1 MITKESIENLSQR
14 LNIVDIIEN
23 YIEVKKQGSSF
34 VCICPFHADKNPSMH
49 INPTKGFYHCF
60 ACKAGGDA
68 FKFVMD
74 YEKLSFADAVEKVAS
89 LSNFTLSYTKEKQ
102 ENKKELKSIL
112 PSLNAYFKDN
122 LKHHKEILTYLY
134 QRALNDK
141 DIAKFELGFAGASED
156 SIRLLQNQK
165 IPLEDAMSVGALKK
179 DENNEFYAS
188 FIWRITF
195 PIYDHK
201 DLLVGFGGRTLN
213 PNAPAKNVNS
223 PQNILFDKSRI
234 FYAFNIAKENI
245 AKKKEIIVCEGYM
258 DAIAFH
264 KAGFNNAVAV
274 LGTALTEHHLPLIRR
289 YDAKVILCF
298 DNDEA
303 GLKAATR
310 SAFLLSTNKIDGK
323 VAILQGGKDPAELV
337 AKNESAKLHNI
348 LDEGIELG
356 EFYIRRLI
364 STHSIISALDKQ
376 KALETIQKF
385 TFNLEPLV
393 ANSYTSLVSNL
404 LKVDEK
410 FIVLSQNS
418 KKTIQTPL
426 ISQNKYNFPKE
437 KIHIAELEL
446 IAFLKQHPDICNDFK
461 QISDSVCFKHKILL
475 DKILEKKGYEDSDI
489 REFENKNIR
498 KNLNY
503 SEFLL
508 GICKVNLAFLNNV
521 KIKNSTLA
529 LKKQLFTLIDKN
541 LNLYFFIMEAAVSYF
556 TPKSEKRKIKKNEH
570 LQCLNLH
577 ISLNEDLIKTCKVQ
591 GKKIGFK
598 MEFDSQ
604 NALENAKKSLKDKQL
619 DMVCL

>member
-1 MITKESIENLSQR
+1 
-14 LNIVDIIEN
+14 

-122 LKHHKEILTYLY
+122 LKHHKEVLTYLY

-213 PNAPAKNVNS
+213 PNVPAKYVNS

-337 AKNESAKLHNI
+337 AKNESTKLHNI

-376 KALETIQKF
+376 KALEAIQKF

-489 REFENKNIR
+489 REFESKNIR

-541 LNLYFFIMEAAVSYF
+541 LNLL
-556 TPKSEKRKIKKNEH
+556 IKNLNTEELNNFLKEYLSFLKYEKNEEI
-570 LQCLNLH
+570 LQQSFRNLNG
-577 ISLNEDLIKTCKVQ
+577 IFGNKNFTAYDL
-591 GKKIGFK
+591 GF
-598 MEFDSQ
+598 SIQ
-604 NALENAKKSLKDKQL
+604 NNDEPF
-619 DMVCL
+619 

>member
-49 INPTKGFYHCF
+49 INPIKGFYHCF

-122 LKHHKEILTYLY
+122 LKHHKEVLTYLY

-213 PNAPAKNVNS
+213 PNVPAKYVNS

-337 AKNESAKLHNI
+337 AKNESTKLHNI

-489 REFENKNIR
+489 REFESKNIR

-541 LNLYFFIMEAAVSYF
+541 LNLL
-556 TPKSEKRKIKKNEH
+556 IKNLNTAELNNFLKEYLSFLKHEKNEEI
-570 LQCLNLH
+570 LQQSFRDLNG
-577 ISLNEDLIKTCKVQ
+577 IFGNKNFTAYDL
-591 GKKIGFK
+591 GF
-598 MEFDSQ
+598 SIQ
-604 NALENAKKSLKDKQL
+604 NNDEPF
-619 DMVCL
+619 

>member
-49 INPTKGFYHCF
+49 INPIKGFYHCF

-74 YEKLSFADAVEKVAS
+74 YKKLSFADAVEKVAS

-122 LKHHKEILTYLY
+122 LKHHKEVLTYLY

-213 PNAPAKNVNS
+213 PNVPAKYVNS

-337 AKNESAKLHNI
+337 AKNESTKLHNI

-489 REFENKNIR
+489 REFESKNIR

-541 LNLYFFIMEAAVSYF
+541 LNLL
-556 TPKSEKRKIKKNEH
+556 IKNLNTAELNNFLKEYLSFLKYEKNEEI
-570 LQCLNLH
+570 LQQSFRNLNG
-577 ISLNEDLIKTCKVQ
+577 IFGNKNFTAYDL
-591 GKKIGFK
+591 GF
-598 MEFDSQ
+598 SIQ
-604 NALENAKKSLKDKQL
+604 NNDEPF
-619 DMVCL
+619 

>member
-122 LKHHKEILTYLY
+122 LKHHKEVLTYLY

-213 PNAPAKNVNS
+213 PNVPAKYVNS

-337 AKNESAKLHNI
+337 AKNESTKLHDI

-418 KKTIQTPL
+418 KKNIQTPL

-489 REFENKNIR
+489 REFESKNIR

-541 LNLYFFIMEAAVSYF
+541 LNLL
-556 TPKSEKRKIKKNEH
+556 IKNLNTEELNNFLKEYLSFLKYEKNEEI
-570 LQCLNLH
+570 LQQSFRNLNG
-577 ISLNEDLIKTCKVQ
+577 IFGNK
-591 GKKIGFK
+591 
-598 MEFDSQ
+598 
-604 NALENAKKSLKDKQL
+604 N
-619 DMVCL
+619 

>member
-213 PNAPAKNVNS
+213 PNAPAKYVNS

-385 TFNLEPLV
+385 AFNLEPLV

-541 LNLYFFIMEAAVSYF
+541 LNLL
-556 TPKSEKRKIKKNEH
+556 IKNLNTEELNNFLKEYLSFLKYEKNEEI
-570 LQCLNLH
+570 LQQSFRNLNG
-577 ISLNEDLIKTCKVQ
+577 IFGNKNFTAYDL
-591 GKKIGFK
+591 GF
-598 MEFDSQ
+598 SIQ
-604 NALENAKKSLKDKQL
+604 NNDEPF
-619 DMVCL
+619 

>member
-49 INPTKGFYHCF
+49 INPIKGFYHCF

-122 LKHHKEILTYLY
+122 LKHHKEVLTYLY

-213 PNAPAKNVNS
+213 PNVPAKYVNS

-337 AKNESAKLHNI
+337 AKNESTKLHNI

-489 REFENKNIR
+489 REFESKNIR

-541 LNLYFFIMEAAVSYF
+541 LNLL
-556 TPKSEKRKIKKNEH
+556 IKNSNTAELNNFLKEYLSFLKHEKNEEI
-570 LQCLNLH
+570 LQQSFRNLNG
-577 ISLNEDLIKTCKVQ
+577 IFGNKNFTAYDL
-591 GKKIGFK
+591 GF
-598 MEFDSQ
+598 SIQ
-604 NALENAKKSLKDKQL
+604 NNDEPF
-619 DMVCL
+619 

>member
-49 INPTKGFYHCF
+49 INPIKGFYHCF

-122 LKHHKEILTYLY
+122 LKHHKEVLTYLY

-213 PNAPAKNVNS
+213 PNVPAKYVNS

-264 KAGFNNAVAV
+264 KAGFNNTVAV

-337 AKNESAKLHNI
+337 AKNESTKLHNI

-489 REFENKNIR
+489 REFESKNIR

-541 LNLYFFIMEAAVSYF
+541 LNLL
-556 TPKSEKRKIKKNEH
+556 IKNLNTEELNNFLKEYLSFLKYEKNEEI
-570 LQCLNLH
+570 LQQSFRNLNG
-577 ISLNEDLIKTCKVQ
+577 IFGNKNFTAYDL
-591 GKKIGFK
+591 GF
-598 MEFDSQ
+598 SIQ
-604 NALENAKKSLKDKQL
+604 NNDEPF
-619 DMVCL
+619 

>member
-122 LKHHKEILTYLY
+122 LKHHKEALTYLY

-188 FIWRITF
+188 FIWRVTF

-213 PNAPAKNVNS
+213 PNVPAKYVNS

-337 AKNESAKLHNI
+337 AKNESTKLHDI

-376 KALETIQKF
+376 KVLETIQKF

-418 KKTIQTPL
+418 KKNIQTPL

-489 REFENKNIR
+489 REFESKNIR

-541 LNLYFFIMEAAVSYF
+541 LNLL
-556 TPKSEKRKIKKNEH
+556 IKNLNTEELNNFLKEYLSFLKYEKNEEI
-570 LQCLNLH
+570 LQQSFRNLNG
-577 ISLNEDLIKTCKVQ
+577 IFGNKNFTAYDL
-591 GKKIGFK
+591 GF
-598 MEFDSQ
+598 SIQ
-604 NALENAKKSLKDKQL
+604 NNDEPF
-619 DMVCL
+619 

>member
-60 ACKAGGDA
+60 ACKAGGDV

-74 YEKLSFADAVEKVAS
+74 YEKLSFSDAVEKVAS

-112 PSLNAYFKDN
+112 PILNAYFKDN
-122 LKHHKEILTYLY
+122 LKHHKEVLTYLY

-165 IPLEDAMSVGALKK
+165 IPLEDAMNVGALKK

-213 PNAPAKNVNS
+213 PNVLAKYVNS

-337 AKNESAKLHNI
+337 AKNESTKLHNI

-418 KKTIQTPL
+418 KKIIQTPL

-489 REFENKNIR
+489 REFESKNIR

-541 LNLYFFIMEAAVSYF
+541 LNLL
-556 TPKSEKRKIKKNEH
+556 IKNLNTEELNNFLKEYLSFLKYEKNEEI
-570 LQCLNLH
+570 LQQSFRNLNG
-577 ISLNEDLIKTCKVQ
+577 IFGNKNFTVYDL
-591 GKKIGFK
+591 GFSAQDND
-598 MEFDSQ
+598 EPF
-604 NALENAKKSLKDKQL
+604 
-619 DMVCL
+619 

>member
-122 LKHHKEILTYLY
+122 LKHHKEVLTYLY

-156 SIRLLQNQK
+156 SIRLLRNQK
-165 IPLEDAMSVGALKK
+165 IPLEDAISVGALKK

-213 PNAPAKNVNS
+213 PNVPAKYVNS

-337 AKNESAKLHNI
+337 AKNESTKLHNI

-489 REFENKNIR
+489 REFESKNIR

-541 LNLYFFIMEAAVSYF
+541 LNLL
-556 TPKSEKRKIKKNEH
+556 IKNLNTEELNNFLKEYLSFLKYEKNEEI
-570 LQCLNLH
+570 LQQSFRNLNG
-577 ISLNEDLIKTCKVQ
+577 IFGNKNFTAYDL
-591 GKKIGFK
+591 GF
-598 MEFDSQ
+598 SIQ
-604 NALENAKKSLKDKQL
+604 NNDEPF
-619 DMVCL
+619 

>member
-122 LKHHKEILTYLY
+122 LKHHKEVLTYLY

-188 FIWRITF
+188 FIWRVTF

-213 PNAPAKNVNS
+213 PNVPAKYVNS

-337 AKNESAKLHNI
+337 AKNESTKLHDI

-541 LNLYFFIMEAAVSYF
+541 LNLL
-556 TPKSEKRKIKKNEH
+556 IKNLNTEELNNFLKEYLSFLKYEKNEEI
-570 LQCLNLH
+570 LQQSFRNLNG
-577 ISLNEDLIKTCKVQ
+577 IFGNKNFTAYDL
-591 GKKIGFK
+591 GF
-598 MEFDSQ
+598 SIQ
-604 NALENAKKSLKDKQL
+604 NNDEPF
-619 DMVCL
+619 

>member
-122 LKHHKEILTYLY
+122 LKHHKEVLTYLY

-213 PNAPAKNVNS
+213 PNVPAKYVNS

-337 AKNESAKLHNI
+337 AKNESTKLHDI

-418 KKTIQTPL
+418 KKNIQTPL

-489 REFENKNIR
+489 REFESKNIR

-503 SEFLL
+503 NEFLL

-541 LNLYFFIMEAAVSYF
+541 LNLL
-556 TPKSEKRKIKKNEH
+556 IKNLNTEELNNFLKEYLSFLKYEKNEEI
-570 LQCLNLH
+570 LQQSFRNLNG
-577 ISLNEDLIKTCKVQ
+577 IFGNKNFTAYDL
-591 GKKIGFK
+591 GF
-598 MEFDSQ
+598 SIQ
-604 NALENAKKSLKDKQL
+604 NNDEPF
-619 DMVCL
+619 

>member
-213 PNAPAKNVNS
+213 PNVPAKYVNS

-337 AKNESAKLHNI
+337 AKNESTKLHNI

-489 REFENKNIR
+489 REFESKNIR

-541 LNLYFFIMEAAVSYF
+541 LNLL
-556 TPKSEKRKIKKNEH
+556 IKNLNTAELNNFLKEYLSFLKYEKNE
-570 LQCLNLH
+570 
-577 ISLNEDLIKTCKVQ
+577 
-591 GKKIGFK
+591 
-598 MEFDSQ
+598 
-604 NALENAKKSLKDKQL
+604 
-619 DMVCL
+619 

>member
-49 INPTKGFYHCF
+49 INPIKGFYHCF

-122 LKHHKEILTYLY
+122 LKHHKEVLIYLY

-213 PNAPAKNVNS
+213 PNVPAKYVNS

-337 AKNESAKLHNI
+337 AKNESTKLHNI

-489 REFENKNIR
+489 REFESKNIR

-541 LNLYFFIMEAAVSYF
+541 LNLL
-556 TPKSEKRKIKKNEH
+556 IKNLNTAELNNFLKEYLSFLKYEKNEEI
-570 LQCLNLH
+570 LQQSFRNLNG
-577 ISLNEDLIKTCKVQ
+577 IFGNKNFTAYDL
-591 GKKIGFK
+591 GF
-598 MEFDSQ
+598 SIQ
-604 NALENAKKSLKDKQL
+604 NNDEPF
-619 DMVCL
+619 

>member
-74 YEKLSFADAVEKVAS
+74 YEKLSFGDAVEKVAS

-122 LKHHKEILTYLY
+122 LKHHKEVLTYLY

-141 DIAKFELGFAGASED
+141 DIGKFELGFAGASED

-213 PNAPAKNVNS
+213 PNIPAKYVNS

-376 KALETIQKF
+376 KALETIQQF

-446 IAFLKQHPDICNDFK
+446 IAFLKQHPDICNNFK

-489 REFENKNIR
+489 REFESKNIR

-541 LNLYFFIMEAAVSYF
+541 LNLL
-556 TPKSEKRKIKKNEH
+556 IKNLNTEELNNFLKEYLSFLKYEKNEEI
-570 LQCLNLH
+570 LQQ
-577 ISLNEDLIKTCKVQ
+577 S
-591 GKKIGFK
+591 FR
-598 MEFDSQ
+598 
-604 NALENAKKSLKDKQL
+604 SLKGIFGNKSFTAYDLGFSTQ
-619 DMVCL
+619 DNDEPF

>member
-74 YEKLSFADAVEKVAS
+74 YEKLSFSDAVEKVAS

-112 PSLNAYFKDN
+112 PILNAYFKDN
-122 LKHHKEILTYLY
+122 LKHHKEVLTYLY

-213 PNAPAKNVNS
+213 SNVPAKYVNS

-337 AKNESAKLHNI
+337 AKNESTKLHNI

-393 ANSYTSLVSNL
+393 ANSYTGLVSNL

-418 KKTIQTPL
+418 KKIIQTPL

-489 REFENKNIR
+489 REFESKNIR

-541 LNLYFFIMEAAVSYF
+541 LNLL
-556 TPKSEKRKIKKNEH
+556 IKNLNTEELNNFLKEYLSFLKYEKNEEI
-570 LQCLNLH
+570 LQQSFRNLNG
-577 ISLNEDLIKTCKVQ
+577 IFGNKNFTVYDL
-591 GKKIGFK
+591 GFSAQDND
-598 MEFDSQ
+598 EPF
-604 NALENAKKSLKDKQL
+604 
-619 DMVCL
+619 

>member
-1 MITKESIENLSQR
+1 
-14 LNIVDIIEN
+14 
-23 YIEVKKQGSSF
+23 
-34 VCICPFHADKNPSMH
+34 MH

-213 PNAPAKNVNS
+213 PNVPAKYVNS

-337 AKNESAKLHNI
+337 AKNESTKLHNI

-489 REFENKNIR
+489 REFESKNIR

-541 LNLYFFIMEAAVSYF
+541 LNLL
-556 TPKSEKRKIKKNEH
+556 IKNLNTAELNNFLKEYLSFLKYEKNEEI
-570 LQCLNLH
+570 LQQSFRNLNG
-577 ISLNEDLIKTCKVQ
+577 IFGNKNFTAYDL
-591 GKKIGFK
+591 GF
-598 MEFDSQ
+598 SIQ
-604 NALENAKKSLKDKQL
+604 NNDKPF
-619 DMVCL
+619 

>member
-49 INPTKGFYHCF
+49 INPIKGFYHCF

-122 LKHHKEILTYLY
+122 LKHHKEVLTYLY

-213 PNAPAKNVNS
+213 PNVPAKYVNS

-337 AKNESAKLHNI
+337 AKNESTKLHNI

-376 KALETIQKF
+376 KALETIQQF

-418 KKTIQTPL
+418 KKNIQTPL

-489 REFENKNIR
+489 REFESKNIR

-541 LNLYFFIMEAAVSYF
+541 LNL
-556 TPKSEKRKIKKNEH
+556 
-570 LQCLNLH
+570 
-577 ISLNEDLIKTCKVQ
+577 LIKNLNT
-591 GKKIGFK
+591 
-598 MEFDSQ
+598 E
-604 NALENAKKSLKDKQL
+604 
-619 DMVCL
+619 

>member
-49 INPTKGFYHCF
+49 INPIKGFYHCF

-122 LKHHKEILTYLY
+122 LKHHKEVLTYLY

-213 PNAPAKNVNS
+213 PNVPAKYVNS

-337 AKNESAKLHNI
+337 AKNESTKLHNI
-348 LDEGIELG
+348 LDKGIELG

-489 REFENKNIR
+489 REFESKNIR

-541 LNLYFFIMEAAVSYF
+541 LNLL
-556 TPKSEKRKIKKNEH
+556 IKNLNTEELNNFLKEYLSFLKYEKNEEI
-570 LQCLNLH
+570 LQQSFRNLNG
-577 ISLNEDLIKTCKVQ
+577 IFSNKNFTAYDL
-591 GKKIGFK
+591 GFSAQDND
-598 MEFDSQ
+598 EPF
-604 NALENAKKSLKDKQL
+604 
-619 DMVCL
+619 

>member
-49 INPTKGFYHCF
+49 INPIKGFYHCF

-74 YEKLSFADAVEKVAS
+74 YEKLSFTDAVEKVAS

-122 LKHHKEILTYLY
+122 LKHHKEVLTYLY

-213 PNAPAKNVNS
+213 PNVPAKYVNS

-337 AKNESAKLHNI
+337 AKNESTKLHNI

-489 REFENKNIR
+489 REFESKNIR

-541 LNLYFFIMEAAVSYF
+541 LNLL
-556 TPKSEKRKIKKNEH
+556 IKNLNTEELNNFLKEYLSFLKYEKNEEI
-570 LQCLNLH
+570 LQQSFRNLNG
-577 ISLNEDLIKTCKVQ
+577 IFGNKNFTAYD
-591 GKKIGFK
+591 
-598 MEFDSQ
+598 
-604 NALENAKKSLKDKQL
+604 
-619 DMVCL
+619 

>member
-74 YEKLSFADAVEKVAS
+74 YEKLSFTDAVEKIAN
-89 LSNFTLSYTKEKQ
+89 LCNFTLSYTKEKN
-102 ENKKELKSIL
+102 ENKKELRTIL

-122 LKHHKEILTYLY
+122 LKHHKEVLTYLY

-213 PNAPAKNVNS
+213 PNVPAKYVNS

-274 LGTALTEHHLPLIRR
+274 LGTALTKHHLPLIRR

-337 AKNESAKLHNI
+337 AKNESTKLHNI

-376 KALETIQKF
+376 KALETIQQF

-418 KKTIQTPL
+418 KKNIQTPL

-489 REFENKNIR
+489 REFESKNIR

-541 LNLYFFIMEAAVSYF
+541 LNLL
-556 TPKSEKRKIKKNEH
+556 IKNLNTEELNNFLKEYLSFLKYEKNEEI
-570 LQCLNLH
+570 LQQSFRNLNG
-577 ISLNEDLIKTCKVQ
+577 IFGNKNFTAYDL
-591 GKKIGFK
+591 GF
-598 MEFDSQ
+598 SIQ
-604 NALENAKKSLKDKQL
+604 NNDEPF
-619 DMVCL
+619 

>member
-49 INPTKGFYHCF
+49 INPIKGFYHCF

-74 YEKLSFADAVEKVAS
+74 YEKLSFADAVEKVAN

-122 LKHHKEILTYLY
+122 LKHHKEVLTYLY

-213 PNAPAKNVNS
+213 PNVPAKYVNS

-337 AKNESAKLHNI
+337 AKNESTKLHNI

-489 REFENKNIR
+489 REFESKNIR

-503 SEFLL
+503 NEFLL

-541 LNLYFFIMEAAVSYF
+541 LNLL
-556 TPKSEKRKIKKNEH
+556 IKNLNTEELNNFLKEYLSFLKYEKNEEI
-570 LQCLNLH
+570 LQQSFRNLNG
-577 ISLNEDLIKTCKVQ
+577 IFGNKNFTAYDL
-591 GKKIGFK
+591 GF
-598 MEFDSQ
+598 SIQ
-604 NALENAKKSLKDKQL
+604 NNDEPF
-619 DMVCL
+619 

>member
-213 PNAPAKNVNS
+213 PNVPAKYVNS

-337 AKNESAKLHNI
+337 AKNESTKLHNI

-489 REFENKNIR
+489 REFESKNIR

-541 LNLYFFIMEAAVSYF
+541 LNL
-556 TPKSEKRKIKKNEH
+556 
-570 LQCLNLH
+570 
-577 ISLNEDLIKTCKVQ
+577 LIKNLNTAELNN
-591 GKKIGFK
+591 F
-598 MEFDSQ
+598 
-604 NALENAKKSLKDKQL
+604 LKEYLSFLKYERNEEILQQSFRNL
-619 DMVCL
+619 NGIFG

>member
-74 YEKLSFADAVEKVAS
+74 YEKLSFSDAVEKVAS

-112 PSLNAYFKDN
+112 PILNAYFKDN
-122 LKHHKEILTYLY
+122 LKHHKEVLTYLY

-213 PNAPAKNVNS
+213 PNVPAKYVNS

-337 AKNESAKLHNI
+337 AKNESTKLHNI

-376 KALETIQKF
+376 KALEAIQKF

-418 KKTIQTPL
+418 KKIIQTPL

-489 REFENKNIR
+489 REFESKNIR

-541 LNLYFFIMEAAVSYF
+541 LNLL
-556 TPKSEKRKIKKNEH
+556 IKNLNTEELNNFLKEYLSFLKYEKNEEI
-570 LQCLNLH
+570 LQQSFRNLNG
-577 ISLNEDLIKTCKVQ
+577 IFGNKNFTVYDL
-591 GKKIGFK
+591 GFSAQDND
-598 MEFDSQ
+598 EPF
-604 NALENAKKSLKDKQL
+604 
-619 DMVCL
+619 

>member
-49 INPTKGFYHCF
+49 INPIKGFYHCF

-122 LKHHKEILTYLY
+122 LKHHKEVLTYLY

-213 PNAPAKNVNS
+213 PNVPAKYVNS

-337 AKNESAKLHNI
+337 AKNESTKLHNI

-376 KALETIQKF
+376 KALETIQQF

-418 KKTIQTPL
+418 KKNIQTPL

-489 REFENKNIR
+489 REFESKNIR

-541 LNLYFFIMEAAVSYF
+541 LNL
-556 TPKSEKRKIKKNEH
+556 
-570 LQCLNLH
+570 
-577 ISLNEDLIKTCKVQ
+577 LIKNLNT
-591 GKKIGFK
+591 
-598 MEFDSQ
+598 E
-604 NALENAKKSLKDKQL
+604 E
-619 DMVCL
+619 

>member
-49 INPTKGFYHCF
+49 INPIKGFYHCF

-122 LKHHKEILTYLY
+122 LKHHKEVLTYLY

-156 SIRLLQNQK
+156 SIRLLENQK

-213 PNAPAKNVNS
+213 PNVPAKYVNS

-337 AKNESAKLHNI
+337 AKNESTKLHNI

-489 REFENKNIR
+489 REFESKNIR

-541 LNLYFFIMEAAVSYF
+541 LNL
-556 TPKSEKRKIKKNEH
+556 
-570 LQCLNLH
+570 
-577 ISLNEDLIKTCKVQ
+577 LIKNLNTAELNN
-591 GKKIGFK
+591 F
-598 MEFDSQ
+598 
-604 NALENAKKSLKDKQL
+604 LK
-619 DMVCL
+619 

>member
-74 YEKLSFADAVEKVAS
+74 YEKLSFTDAVEKIAN
-89 LSNFTLSYTKEKQ
+89 LCNFTLSYTKEKN
-102 ENKKELKSIL
+102 ENKKELRTIL
-112 PSLNAYFKDN
+112 PSLNAYFKSN
-122 LKHHKEILTYLY
+122 LKHHKEALDYLY
-134 QRALNDK
+134 KRMLNDQ
-141 DIAKFELGFAGASED
+141 DIAKFELGFAGSSED
-156 SIRLLQNQK
+156 SIRLFHNEK

-213 PNAPAKNVNS
+213 PNVPAKYVNS

-337 AKNESAKLHNI
+337 AKNESTKLHNI

-489 REFENKNIR
+489 REFESKNIR

-541 LNLYFFIMEAAVSYF
+541 LNLL
-556 TPKSEKRKIKKNEH
+556 IKNLNTEELNNFLKEYLSFLKYEKNEEI
-570 LQCLNLH
+570 LQQSFRNLNG
-577 ISLNEDLIKTCKVQ
+577 IFGNKNFTAYDL
-591 GKKIGFK
+591 GF
-598 MEFDSQ
+598 SIQ
-604 NALENAKKSLKDKQL
+604 NNDEPF
-619 DMVCL
+619 

>member
-60 ACKAGGDA
+60 ACKAGGDV

-122 LKHHKEILTYLY
+122 LKHHKEVLTYLY

-213 PNAPAKNVNS
+213 PNVPAKYVNS

-364 STHSIISALDKQ
+364 STHSIISALDKH

-489 REFENKNIR
+489 REFESKNIR

-541 LNLYFFIMEAAVSYF
+541 LNLL
-556 TPKSEKRKIKKNEH
+556 IKNLNTEELNNFLKEYLSFLKYEKNEEI
-570 LQCLNLH
+570 LQQSFRNLNG
-577 ISLNEDLIKTCKVQ
+577 IFGNKNFTAYDL
-591 GKKIGFK
+591 GF
-598 MEFDSQ
+598 SIQ
-604 NALENAKKSLKDKQL
+604 NNDEPF
-619 DMVCL
+619 

>member
-49 INPTKGFYHCF
+49 INPIKGFYHCF

-122 LKHHKEILTYLY
+122 LKHHKEVLTYLY

-188 FIWRITF
+188 FIWRVTF

-213 PNAPAKNVNS
+213 PNVPAKYVNS

-337 AKNESAKLHNI
+337 AKNESTKLHNI

-385 TFNLEPLV
+385 TFKLEPLV

-489 REFENKNIR
+489 REFESKNIR

-541 LNLYFFIMEAAVSYF
+541 LNLL
-556 TPKSEKRKIKKNEH
+556 IKNLNTEELNNFLKEYLSFLKYEKNEEI
-570 LQCLNLH
+570 LQQSFRNLNG
-577 ISLNEDLIKTCKVQ
+577 IFGNKNFTAYDL
-591 GKKIGFK
+591 GF
-598 MEFDSQ
+598 SIQ
-604 NALENAKKSLKDKQL
+604 NNDEPF
-619 DMVCL
+619 

>member
-49 INPTKGFYHCF
+49 INPIKGFYHCF

-74 YEKLSFADAVEKVAS
+74 YEKLSFTDAVEKVAS

-122 LKHHKEILTYLY
+122 LKHHKEVLTYLY

-188 FIWRITF
+188 FIWRVTF

-213 PNAPAKNVNS
+213 PNVPAKYVNS

-337 AKNESAKLHNI
+337 AKNESTKLHNI

-489 REFENKNIR
+489 REFESKNIR

-541 LNLYFFIMEAAVSYF
+541 LNL
-556 TPKSEKRKIKKNEH
+556 
-570 LQCLNLH
+570 
-577 ISLNEDLIKTCKVQ
+577 LI
-591 GKKIGFK
+591 
-598 MEFDSQ
+598 
-604 NALENAKKSLKDKQL
+604 
-619 DMVCL
+619 

>member
-213 PNAPAKNVNS
+213 PNVPAKYVNS

-303 GLKAATR
+303 GLKAVTR

-337 AKNESAKLHNI
+337 AKNESTKLHNI

-489 REFENKNIR
+489 REFESKNIR

-541 LNLYFFIMEAAVSYF
+541 LNLL
-556 TPKSEKRKIKKNEH
+556 IKNLNTAELNNFLKEYLSFLKYEKNEEI
-570 LQCLNLH
+570 LQQSFRNLNG
-577 ISLNEDLIKTCKVQ
+577 IFGNKNFTAYDL
-591 GKKIGFK
+591 GF
-598 MEFDSQ
+598 SIQ
-604 NALENAKKSLKDKQL
+604 NNDKPF
-619 DMVCL
+619 

>member
-112 PSLNAYFKDN
+112 PNLNAYFKDN
-122 LKHHKEILTYLY
+122 LKHHKEVLTYLY

-213 PNAPAKNVNS
+213 PNVPAKYVNS

-337 AKNESAKLHNI
+337 AKNESTKLHDI

-418 KKTIQTPL
+418 KKNIQTPL

-489 REFENKNIR
+489 REFESKNIR

-541 LNLYFFIMEAAVSYF
+541 LNLL
-556 TPKSEKRKIKKNEH
+556 IKNLNTEELNNFLKEYLSFLKYEKNEEI
-570 LQCLNLH
+570 LQQSFRNLNG
-577 ISLNEDLIKTCKVQ
+577 IFSNKNFTAYDL
-591 GKKIGFK
+591 GFNI
-598 MEFDSQ
+598 Q
-604 NALENAKKSLKDKQL
+604 NNDEPF
-619 DMVCL
+619 

>member
-74 YEKLSFADAVEKVAS
+74 YEKLSFTDAVEKIAN
-89 LSNFTLSYTKEKQ
+89 LCNFTLSYTKEKN
-102 ENKKELKSIL
+102 ENKKELRTIL
-112 PSLNAYFKDN
+112 PSLNAYFKSN
-122 LKHHKEILTYLY
+122 LKHHKEALDYLY
-134 QRALNDK
+134 KRMLNDQ
-141 DIAKFELGFAGASED
+141 DIAKFELGFAGSSED
-156 SIRLLQNQK
+156 SIRLFHNEK

-213 PNAPAKNVNS
+213 PNVAAKYVNS

-245 AKKKEIIVCEGYM
+245 AKKKEMIVCEGYM

-337 AKNESAKLHNI
+337 AKNESTKLYNI

-376 KALETIQKF
+376 KALETIQQF

-489 REFENKNIR
+489 REFESKNIR

-541 LNLYFFIMEAAVSYF
+541 LNL
-556 TPKSEKRKIKKNEH
+556 
-570 LQCLNLH
+570 
-577 ISLNEDLIKTCKVQ
+577 LIKNLNTEELNN
-591 GKKIGFK
+591 F
-598 MEFDSQ
+598 
-604 NALENAKKSLKDKQL
+604 LKEYLSFLKY
-619 DMVCL
+619 

>member
-49 INPTKGFYHCF
+49 INPIKGFYHCF

-122 LKHHKEILTYLY
+122 LKHHKEVLTYLY

-213 PNAPAKNVNS
+213 PNVPAKYVNS

-337 AKNESAKLHNI
+337 AKNESTKLHNI

-437 KIHIAELEL
+437 KIYIAELEL

-489 REFENKNIR
+489 REFESKNIR

-541 LNLYFFIMEAAVSYF
+541 LNLL
-556 TPKSEKRKIKKNEH
+556 IKNLNTAELNNFLKEYLSFLKYEKNEEI
-570 LQCLNLH
+570 LQQSFRNLNG
-577 ISLNEDLIKTCKVQ
+577 IFGNKNFTAYDL
-591 GKKIGFK
+591 GF
-598 MEFDSQ
+598 SIQ
-604 NALENAKKSLKDKQL
+604 NNDEPF
-619 DMVCL
+619 

>member
-213 PNAPAKNVNS
+213 PNAPAKYVNS

-348 LDEGIELG
+348 LDKGIELG

-418 KKTIQTPL
+418 KKTIQTSL

-489 REFENKNIR
+489 REFESKNIR

-541 LNLYFFIMEAAVSYF
+541 LNLL
-556 TPKSEKRKIKKNEH
+556 IKNLNTEELNNFLKEYLSFLKYEKNEEI
-570 LQCLNLH
+570 LQQSFRNLNG
-577 ISLNEDLIKTCKVQ
+577 IFGNKNFTAYDL
-591 GKKIGFK
+591 GF
-598 MEFDSQ
+598 SIQ
-604 NALENAKKSLKDKQL
+604 NNDEPF
-619 DMVCL
+619 

>member
-34 VCICPFHADKNPSMH
+34 VCICPFHTDKNPSMH

-122 LKHHKEILTYLY
+122 LKHHKEVLTYLY

-213 PNAPAKNVNS
+213 PNVPAKYVNS

-337 AKNESAKLHNI
+337 AKNESTKLHDI

-418 KKTIQTPL
+418 KKNIQTPL

-489 REFENKNIR
+489 REFESKNIR

-541 LNLYFFIMEAAVSYF
+541 LNLL
-556 TPKSEKRKIKKNEH
+556 IKNLNTEELNDFLKEYLSFLKYEKNEEI
-570 LQCLNLH
+570 LQQSFRNLNG
-577 ISLNEDLIKTCKVQ
+577 IFGNKNFTAYDL
-591 GKKIGFK
+591 GF
-598 MEFDSQ
+598 SIQ
-604 NALENAKKSLKDKQL
+604 NNDEPF
-619 DMVCL
+619 

>member
-49 INPTKGFYHCF
+49 INPIKGFYHCF

-74 YEKLSFADAVEKVAS
+74 YEKLSFTDAVEKVAS

-122 LKHHKEILTYLY
+122 LKHHKEVLTYLY

-213 PNAPAKNVNS
+213 PNVPAKYVNS

-337 AKNESAKLHNI
+337 AKNESTKLHNI

-489 REFENKNIR
+489 REFESKNIR

-541 LNLYFFIMEAAVSYF
+541 LNL
-556 TPKSEKRKIKKNEH
+556 
-570 LQCLNLH
+570 
-577 ISLNEDLIKTCKVQ
+577 LIKNLNT
-591 GKKIGFK
+591 
-598 MEFDSQ
+598 
-604 NALENAKKSLKDKQL
+604 
-619 DMVCL
+619 

>member
-14 LNIVDIIEN
+14 LNIVDVIEN

-122 LKHHKEILTYLY
+122 LKHHKEVLTYLY

-188 FIWRITF
+188 FIWRVTF

-213 PNAPAKNVNS
+213 PNVPAKYVNS

-337 AKNESAKLHNI
+337 AKNESTKLHDI

-418 KKTIQTPL
+418 KKPIQTPL

-489 REFENKNIR
+489 REFESKNIR

-541 LNLYFFIMEAAVSYF
+541 LNLL
-556 TPKSEKRKIKKNEH
+556 IKNLNTEELNNFLKEYLSFLKYEKNEEI
-570 LQCLNLH
+570 LQQSFRNLNG
-577 ISLNEDLIKTCKVQ
+577 IFGNKNFTAYDL
-591 GKKIGFK
+591 GF
-598 MEFDSQ
+598 SIQ
-604 NALENAKKSLKDKQL
+604 NNDEPF
-619 DMVCL
+619 

>member
-14 LNIVDIIEN
+14 LNIVDVIEN

-122 LKHHKEILTYLY
+122 LKHHKEALTYLY

-188 FIWRITF
+188 FIWRVTF

-213 PNAPAKNVNS
+213 PNVPAKYVNS

-337 AKNESAKLHNI
+337 AKNESTKLHNI

-376 KALETIQKF
+376 KALETIQQF

-489 REFENKNIR
+489 REFESKNIR

-541 LNLYFFIMEAAVSYF
+541 LNLL
-556 TPKSEKRKIKKNEH
+556 IKNLNTEELNNFLKEYLSFLKYEKNEEI
-570 LQCLNLH
+570 LQQSFRNLNG
-577 ISLNEDLIKTCKVQ
+577 IFGNKNFTAYDL
-591 GKKIGFK
+591 GF
-598 MEFDSQ
+598 SIQ
-604 NALENAKKSLKDKQL
+604 NNDEPF
-619 DMVCL
+619 